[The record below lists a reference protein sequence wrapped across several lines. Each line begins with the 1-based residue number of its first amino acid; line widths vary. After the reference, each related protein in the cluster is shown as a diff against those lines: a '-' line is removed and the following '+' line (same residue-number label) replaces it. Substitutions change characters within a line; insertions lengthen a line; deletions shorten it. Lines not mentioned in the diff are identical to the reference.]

1 MINKLGDKAV
11 EIYLQALNQGKQTI
25 PYCSMLILGRE
36 EVGKT
41 SLFRQLVGKP
51 YLKDMER
58 TQGIDNRTIGTFE
71 RRNVNTAE
79 EQWTVKGDGD
89 QSEQFGNALVG
100 EFMGRLPERKS
111 KQTKH
116 VSKSDLLSQLQ
127 EFSME
132 RTSQPHLAQAQLI
145 QTFECKSPHKPEIKS
160 PKHSSHSKSLL
171 QDQATPLPSA
181 KTIGGTGLPL
191 RKPSA
196 RHIAIETSTPSQQP
210 NDIPAIL
217 NPREGS
223 KLNET
228 VMCAQSYVRKEPEP
242 CLNVKDFA
250 GQVVYRPMHHC
261 YINRQAIYV
270 VVFKLPDMLGFIHDR
285 SHSKYNPL
293 DDICYWI
300 RSIHAHTYDNKAEQS
315 RKVLLVGTN
324 RNMLPD
330 VTNSIKEIDTF
341 ILENIICIEDKPYVD
356 HIYRIPDSPSA
367 CRYFIPV
374 ENSIDIVSNP
384 ESYLQESGTKYVQG
398 TVKEIAKSLPQF
410 NEQYP
415 IKWLKF
421 EEYLQEQCEACKSTP
436 VMKIEEAKE
445 LAVKSG
451 ITDEQQQELA
461 LQFFNDTG
469 KLIWLSK
476 YVNNNCDC
484 FCLYNL
490 IAEFLPRLFL
500 KDDHLKELRNLIIL
514 DPQWLMTMMK
524 DIVELKTD
532 HGNKELLLSNTQA
545 QYLRDGFADFSIFKI
560 FWEETSDSLSAI
572 TVQHLCLIFQAYC
585 LIYPVHSVNAR
596 GRTAEQK
603 YIIPCKLPEQIN
615 DDSVCKSIENHSTF
629 CFDFYEFLPDEI
641 YHRLICLAS
650 EMCVIKRKQRVH
662 NRYSKRKCFFFNLL
676 DTNWVV
682 EFHESNQ
689 QLIIS
694 VL

>member
-11 EIYLQALNQGKQTI
+11 EIYLQALNQGKEKI

-51 YLKDMER
+51 FLKDMEQ
-58 TQGIDNRTIGTFE
+58 TQGIDNSIVETFE
-71 RRNVNTAE
+71 RRNALSAG

-89 QSEQFGNALVG
+89 QSEQFGNALAG

-111 KQTKH
+111 KRGKH

-127 EFSME
+127 EFSFK
-132 RTSQPHLAQAQLI
+132 RASLSHLAQAQLI
-145 QTFECKSPHKPEIKS
+145 SESKSPHKPGIES
-160 PKHSSHSKSLL
+160 PKHAFYFKSLL
-171 QDQATPLPSA
+171 HSPATSLPSTA
-181 KTIGGTGLPL
+181 TIGAPSLPL
-191 RKPSA
+191 QKPSL
-196 RHIAIETSTPSQQP
+196 RPVVIETSSTPSEQP

-228 VMCAQSYVRKEPEP
+228 VMRAQSYVRKEPEP
-242 CLNVKDFA
+242 RLYVKDFS

-270 VVFKLPDMLGFIHDR
+270 VVFKVPDMLDYIHDR
-285 SHSKYNPL
+285 SHLKNNPL

-300 RSIHAHTYDNKAEQS
+300 RSIHAHTYDIKAEKS

-330 VTNSIKEIDTF
+330 VTNGIKEIDTF
-341 ILENIICIEDKPYVD
+341 ILENIICIKDKPYVN

-384 ESYLQESGTKYVQG
+384 ESYLQESGTKCVQD
-398 TVKEIAKSLPQF
+398 TVKEMAKSLPQF

-421 EEYLQEQCEACKSTP
+421 EEYLQEQCKARKSNP

-469 KLIWLSK
+469 KLNWLSK
-476 YVNNNCDC
+476 CMYV
-484 FCLYNL
+484 
-490 IAEFLPRLFL
+490 
-500 KDDHLKELRNLIIL
+500 
-514 DPQWLMTMMK
+514 
-524 DIVELKTD
+524 
-532 HGNKELLLSNTQA
+532 
-545 QYLRDGFADFSIFKI
+545 
-560 FWEETSDSLSAI
+560 
-572 TVQHLCLIFQAYC
+572 
-585 LIYPVHSVNAR
+585 
-596 GRTAEQK
+596 
-603 YIIPCKLPEQIN
+603 
-615 DDSVCKSIENHSTF
+615 
-629 CFDFYEFLPDEI
+629 
-641 YHRLICLAS
+641 
-650 EMCVIKRKQRVH
+650 
-662 NRYSKRKCFFFNLL
+662 
-676 DTNWVV
+676 
-682 EFHESNQ
+682 
-689 QLIIS
+689 
-694 VL
+694 